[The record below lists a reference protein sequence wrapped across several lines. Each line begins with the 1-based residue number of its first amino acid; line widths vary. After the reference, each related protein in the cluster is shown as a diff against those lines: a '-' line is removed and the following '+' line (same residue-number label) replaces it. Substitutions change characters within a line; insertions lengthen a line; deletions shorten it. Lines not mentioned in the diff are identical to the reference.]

1 MLNIFPTEEKKK
13 VLAEYRLRLGVVA
26 VFALAALVL
35 SSLALLVPSYLIA
48 VSKYKGTSVEL
59 SSLELKQ
66 GRAGQEKEVGTQ
78 IREENKKI
86 DIFLKGL
93 KPDLQVR
100 PTAEGGLGDTGGRL
114 IPPQTILNIINI
126 KSDAIKIQGFTY
138 DASAGSERL
147 VVTGVASDR
156 DGLAH
161 FVETLKKDPIFTKVE
176 LPISS
181 YVKSSNI
188 DFSIVVERAGKGAA
202 VKNKL

>member
-13 VLAEYRLRLGVVA
+13 VLVEYRLRLGVVA

-48 VSKYKGTSVEL
+48 VSRYNGASVEL
-59 SSLELKQ
+59 SSLELRQ

-100 PTAEGGLGDTGGRL
+100 PTADGGLGDASGRL
-114 IPPQTILNIINI
+114 SPPQIILSIIGI
-126 KSDAIKIQGFTY
+126 KSSAIKIQGFTY

-161 FVETLKKDPIFTKVE
+161 FVETLKKDPTFTSVT

-181 YVKSSNI
+181 YVKSTDI
-188 DFSIVVERAGKGAA
+188 DFSVVVERVIKVVPAK
-202 VKNKL
+202 K